1 LTDTLNQAER
11 SERMSRVRGKDSV
24 AEMRL
29 RRLIHGM
36 GYRYRLHIGSL
47 PGKPDLVFSS
57 RKAVIFMHGCFW
69 HRHDGCRLARLP
81 KSRVAFWLDK
91 LEANR
96 RRDAVNL
103 DRLRELGWRILVI
116 WECQMQASDLTEVSN
131 RVRLFLGDG
140 SGGEQNEIG

>member
-1 LTDTLNQAER
+1 MTDTLNPAER

-96 RRDAVNL
+96 RRDEVNL
-103 DRLRELGWRILVI
+103 DRLRELGV
-116 WECQMQASDLTEVSN
+116 AY
-131 RVRLFLGDG
+131 LGDLG
-140 SGGEQNEIG
+140 VSDAGQ

>member
-1 LTDTLNQAER
+1 MTDTLNQAER

>member
-1 LTDTLNQAER
+1 
-11 SERMSRVRGKDSV
+11 MSRVRGKDSV

-96 RRDAVNL
+96 RRDEVNL